1 MGDSGIFKTGHQV
14 WQRANI
20 MAAANYLREQL
31 ARAPDDFRVKSLYEG
46 LLEVLDPSRR
56 TVRVQR
62 ERHAA
67 TQAST
72 IVKVERRTR
81 ERRRGVDRRMS
92 NLGAPDGV
100 ERRGG
105 HDRRTGRDRRKFG

>member
-20 MAAANYLREQL
+20 MAAANFLREQL
-31 ARAPDDFRVKSLYEG
+31 TRMPDDFRVRSIYEG

-56 TVRVQR
+56 TVRIQR

-67 TQAST
+67 AQAST
-72 IVKVERRTR
+72 IVKVERRAR
-81 ERRRGVDRRMS
+81 D
-92 NLGAPDGV
+92 
-100 ERRGG
+100 RRGG
-105 HDRRTGRDRRKFG
+105 HDRRASAHAAPGGIDRRSGSDRRTGRDRRRLG

>member
-31 ARAPDDFRVKSLYEG
+31 ARAPNDFRVKSLYEG

-56 TVRVQR
+56 TVRIQR

-67 TQAST
+67 AQAST
-72 IVKVERRTR
+72 VVKVERRAR
-81 ERRRGVDRRMS
+81 ERR
-92 NLGAPDGV
+92 AGV
-100 ERRGG
+100 ERRRAAAGPPSSSERRSG
-105 HDRRTGRDRRKFG
+105 HERRTGRDRRRLG